1 MTNRKIFMRF
11 VGIITLAFLVI
22 LCLYLAKWQIDRGN
36 EKDLLYNS
44 YQQNISL
51 QPQIIDNL
59 SENYNNFTKIKVSGV
74 LLPENQFLLDN
85 KVFKRKAGYDVITPM
100 LVNDKILLVNR
111 GWVDGNNRLTMPDIE
126 ITTINTEVEGYTYV
140 YKEGFLL
147 DDESKNI
154 NWPRLIQSVNIKA
167 ISEALDKEVL
177 PYLIIMS
184 TTQTNSLQLREIHQK
199 NDKLKHYMY
208 AGQWFIFSVI
218 GFILIIV
225 LLKRT
230 KDE

>member
-1 MTNRKIFMRF
+1 
-11 VGIITLAFLVI
+11 
-22 LCLYLAKWQIDRGN
+22 
-36 EKDLLYNS
+36 
-44 YQQNISL
+44 
-51 QPQIIDNL
+51 
-59 SENYNNFTKIKVSGV
+59 
-74 LLPENQFLLDN
+74 
-85 KVFKRKAGYDVITPM
+85 M

-111 GWVDGNNRLTMPDIE
+111 GWVDGNNRLTMPDID

-147 DDESKNI
+147 DEESKNI